1 MKRNGEKMTE
11 KTGFDVSCGNT
22 LLHVNEMKLDVEFST
37 SMSIYHYCE
46 GMIRWE
52 YSDGKWTIQ
61 NIFLI
66 PEELTADMDDTRKQ
80 ILEEKSKYEIK
91 DTDTISIDEIKRFSA
106 EIIKTT
112 YNRLFNS

>member
-11 KTGFDVSCGNT
+11 KTGFDVSCGNV
-22 LLHVNEMKLDVEFST
+22 LLHVNEMKLDIEFST
-37 SMSIYHYCE
+37 SRSIYYYCG

-66 PEELTADMDDTRKQ
+66 PEELTEDMDDTRKQ

-91 DTDTISIDEIKRFSA
+91 NTDVISIDELKRFSA

-112 YNRLFNS
+112 NNRLFNS